1 LVAAGLGRLVGFVV
15 AFGVVVGIGIL
26 VVTGL
31 MPDSFLAGALKIN
44 KRGGKPYV
52 SALAMTVGL
61 GIFEIVDGGFKD
73 FPGAVVIGAGRGV
86 AGTP

>member
-1 LVAAGLGRLVGFVV
+1 VV
-15 AFGVVVGIGIL
+15 AFGVGVGIGIL

-31 MPDSFLAGALKIN
+31 MPDSFLAGALTIN

-52 SALAMTVGL
+52 SATVGL
-61 GIFEIVDGGFKD
+61 GIFDIVDGGFKD
-73 FPGAVVIGAGRGV
+73 FPGAVVIGAGRGI